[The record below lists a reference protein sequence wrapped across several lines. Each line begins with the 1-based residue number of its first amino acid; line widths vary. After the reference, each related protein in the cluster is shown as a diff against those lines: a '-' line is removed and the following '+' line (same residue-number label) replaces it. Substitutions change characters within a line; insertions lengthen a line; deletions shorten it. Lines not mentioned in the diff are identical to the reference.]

1 MGTLT
6 TTPRRHERHGGFTLV
21 ELGVTIA
28 IIAVL
33 ATIAMPPMINL
44 ILTQHVKS
52 GASNLQTALFYAR
65 SEAVKRAA
73 NVDIVPVSNDWK
85 SGWKVQLADGTVL
98 RAQSAL
104 DSQLTSMPVNAGEKV
119 TYQSDGHIA
128 AALGSMIVRIST
140 NPKVTARCV
149 VVDLSGRASVVA
161 DTDGNPLNGC
171 N

>member
-1 MGTLT
+1 MGTLINL
-6 TTPRRHERHGGFTLV
+6 RRHGSFDGFTLI
-21 ELGVTIA
+21 ELVVTVA

-33 ATIAMPPMINL
+33 ATIAMPPLANL
-44 ILTQHVKS
+44 IMTQHVRT
-52 GASNLQTALFYAR
+52 GAANLQTALFYAR

-73 NVDIVPVSNDWK
+73 NVDVVPVSDDWK

-98 RAQSAL
+98 RTQPAL
-104 DSQLTSMPVNAGEKV
+104 DNQLTSMSVTAGSKI
-119 TYQSDGHIA
+119 TYLSDGHVSA
-128 AALGSMIVRIST
+128 APATMIVRVSS

-149 VVDLSGRASVVA
+149 VVDLSGRPSVVA

>member
-6 TTPRRHERHGGFTLV
+6 TPRRHDRHGGFTLV
-21 ELGVTIA
+21 ELGVTVA

-33 ATIAMPPMINL
+33 ATIAMPPLINL

-73 NVDIVPVSNDWK
+73 NVDVVPVSNDWK

-98 RAQSAL
+98 ERNRL
-104 DSQLTSMPVNAGEKV
+104 DNQLTSMPVNASEKV
-119 TYQSDGHIA
+119 TYQSDDT
-128 AALGSMIVRIST
+128 SPQRW
-140 NPKVTARCV
+140 AR
-149 VVDLSGRASVVA
+149 
-161 DTDGNPLNGC
+161 
-171 N
+171 